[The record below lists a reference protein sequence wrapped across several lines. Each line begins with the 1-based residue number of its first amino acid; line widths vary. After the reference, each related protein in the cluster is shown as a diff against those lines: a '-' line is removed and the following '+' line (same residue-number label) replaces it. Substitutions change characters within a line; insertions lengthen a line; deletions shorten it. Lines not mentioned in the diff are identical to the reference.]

1 MHITD
6 LTLIFTIV
14 LLLIWLAPIAAKWF
28 RLPTVVVLLAAGIA
42 LGGHGL
48 GMLEYDQS
56 FRMLGR
62 IGMLYI
68 MFLSAVEMDLEG
80 FRQSRGKSLVFG
92 LMTFLLPVIFGLV
105 SSRLLGMDWQSS
117 LLLAT
122 VYAAHTLLTYPIVS
136 RNGLARHRIVS
147 IAVGGTILAVTLA
160 LLMLTVTTAAD
171 LKTGG
176 FLRYMVFLPLYLVLV
191 FAAIPYVTRW
201 YLKRGPDPM
210 LQVVYML
217 AIALLSSYLADQVGL
232 QSILGAFFAGLAL
245 NKFVPQSSPLM
256 NRISFLGNTLFIP
269 FFLIGIGM
277 QVNLNVFAEGYT
289 AFLLA
294 AVMILVSLGS
304 KWLAAWLTARMT
316 HLYKSEAWMLFGMS
330 GAKAAA
336 TLAVISIGQQ
346 ITSENGTPLLDQNVV
361 SAAIILILV
370 SCIVS
375 AVVTDRT
382 AKKIVAQRQKH
393 VNINADQQIMLRLT
407 QHGAEPL
414 TLLAVMLNRLSPQH
428 PLLAFTAAQGSAA
441 TDIMNTAKKI
451 TDPVDERLV
460 WEKLQPSDMNIASVM
475 RRQGVSTYMIP
486 AEDTLHSNKIRWNDE
501 FAEVLGA
508 TPRQIIVYKAVQP
521 LNTIRRILVAVP
533 RYADREA
540 GFAAWLGQIF
550 HISTEL
556 SAKLIIYTNSIL
568 KAQIRKIVGEQSV
581 QLKIT
586 YRELSDWEDMLLIA
600 RDRKENDMSVIILS
614 RVNCVSYHPLMQRM
628 PDLLSRFF
636 SQQQTMIVFP
646 EQQANSSSG
655 IPGLFA
661 L

>member
-1 MHITD
+1 
-6 LTLIFTIV
+6 
-14 LLLIWLAPIAAKWF
+14 
-28 RLPTVVVLLAAGIA
+28 
-42 LGGHGL
+42 
-48 GMLEYDQS
+48 
-56 FRMLGR
+56 
-62 IGMLYI
+62 
-68 MFLSAVEMDLEG
+68 
-80 FRQSRGKSLVFG
+80 
-92 LMTFLLPVIFGLV
+92 
-105 SSRLLGMDWQSS
+105 
-117 LLLAT
+117 
-122 VYAAHTLLTYPIVS
+122 
-136 RNGLARHRIVS
+136 
-147 IAVGGTILAVTLA
+147 
-160 LLMLTVTTAAD
+160 
-171 LKTGG
+171 
-176 FLRYMVFLPLYLVLV
+176 
-191 FAAIPYVTRW
+191 
-201 YLKRGPDPM
+201 
-210 LQVVYML
+210 
-217 AIALLSSYLADQVGL
+217 
-232 QSILGAFFAGLAL
+232 
-245 NKFVPQSSPLM
+245 
-256 NRISFLGNTLFIP
+256 
-269 FFLIGIGM
+269 
-277 QVNLNVFAEGYT
+277 
-289 AFLLA
+289 
-294 AVMILVSLGS
+294 
-304 KWLAAWLTARMT
+304 
-316 HLYKSEAWMLFGMS
+316 
-330 GAKAAA
+330 
-336 TLAVISIGQQ
+336 
-346 ITSENGTPLLDQNVV
+346 
-361 SAAIILILV
+361 
-370 SCIVS
+370 
-375 AVVTDRT
+375 
-382 AKKIVAQRQKH
+382 
-393 VNINADQQIMLRLT
+393 
-407 QHGAEPL
+407 
-414 TLLAVMLNRLSPQH
+414 
-428 PLLAFTAAQGSAA
+428 
-441 TDIMNTAKKI
+441 MNTAKKI